1 MKFVSIRI
9 HNLFSYRDDGYFA
22 FPTDA
27 EPERNVVLIHGRNGF
42 GKTSFINAM
51 KLLFLG
57 LHPELTHNVRPPHK
71 LRPEEYLLG
80 SGPEWEGA
88 FNRHALRE
96 GETNCGITLRWQ
108 EDNGFVTVSRQWTVD
123 RRRNFVESLKVEPEF
138 PVDEE
143 ELQTAEQKEEFLE
156 RRLPKELL
164 PFFIYDAEQVQRIA
178 ESNISGTIEH
188 IERLLD
194 ITTTRIAEDALARIL
209 KKLRASGVARNEQ
222 IKLDNLS
229 NQLESRRIQLQ
240 QVEAEIDEKENEIAD
255 IKYRIQQLDEGIER
269 TRDISRRN
277 EFEHSQASNKLV
289 GCKAELEE
297 ASFSFLDSFPIIAP
311 FIAHPGKLQNAQE
324 RLDNLLHSSH
334 SSLAHELKDLL
345 ERLPTRLFDEPQH
358 PRPPLEEAQVRF
370 LKTKLSNL
378 LQTELNLAIAGT
390 DNGGWQIDS
399 ERARRLSQTLK
410 SLLNL
415 NGNEVGQQLKKISR
429 LKADIKR
436 AESTLADVSSLPED
450 ERRRIEERLADK
462 NRLEAEAGDLR
473 EAIGGLRKTL
483 PDVNSQIEK
492 LRTEVTAQTRAVVN
506 ASRNQFG
513 VDMAQHLIDA
523 VRGYRELLREQ
534 RRSDIQTAV
543 NQRFKRLMESHGLI
557 HEIRFEKDF
566 RFGYFDEQGR
576 SVGMANI
583 SAGMKQ
589 LAAQALLWGLKDLAD
604 QNFPVIIDTPLARI
618 DAVHQRHLITDYYPQ
633 AGHQVIVLPTDSE
646 LDREKYTLLKPY
658 IASEIRL
665 SNPTGEDTHVK
676 LDSPMFAEEK

>member
-1 MKFVSIRI
+1 MKFVSIQI
-9 HNLFSYRDDGYFA
+9 QNLFSYRDGYFA

-96 GETNCGITLRWQ
+96 DETSCGITLRWQ
-108 EDNGFVTVSRQWTVD
+108 EDSGFVTVCRQWTVD
-123 RRRNFVESLKVEPEF
+123 RRRRNFVEILKIEPEF

-178 ESNISGTIEH
+178 ESNFSGTIEH

-194 ITTTRIAEDALARIL
+194 ITTTRIAEDALDRIL
-209 KKLRASGVARNEQ
+209 KKLRAAGVARNEQ

-289 GCKAELEE
+289 GYKAELEE
-297 ASFSFLDSFPIIAP
+297 ASFSFLDDFPVVAP
-311 FIAHPGKLQNAQE
+311 FIAHPGKLQSAQE
-324 RLDNLLHSSH
+324 CLDKLLHSSR
-334 SSLAHELKDLL
+334 SGLAQELGDILQ
-345 ERLPTRLFDEPQH
+345 RLPTRLFDEPQH

-378 LQTELNLAIAGT
+378 LQTELNLAIAGS
-390 DNGGWQIDS
+390 DDAGWQIDS

-415 NGNEVGQQLKKISR
+415 NGNEVSQQLKKISR
-429 LKADIKR
+429 LKADIER
-436 AESTLADVSSLPED
+436 AKSTLADISSLPED
-450 ERRRIEERLADK
+450 ERRRIEERQAEK
-462 NRLEAEAGDLR
+462 SRFEGEAEDLR

-483 PDVNSQIEK
+483 PDINSQIEK

-534 RRSDIQTAV
+534 RRADIQTAV
-543 NQRFKRLMESHGLI
+543 NQRFKQLMESHGLI

-566 RFGYFDEQGR
+566 RFGYFDGQGR

-646 LDREKYTLLKPY
+646 LDREKYALLKPY
-658 IASEIRL
+658 IAREIRL
-665 SNPTGEDTHVK
+665 SNPTGEDTHVEI
-676 LDSPMFAEEK
+676 DSPMFAEEK